1 MSEHGNSASVKA
13 PVATLQISLLVLKGQ
28 IKYISKLER
37 QHIFLKC
44 QKKPSKIVICEIWS
58 SSQSMRIP
66 QLEFGGNLAIYIVVA
81 YAVKN
86 KTQKRTNSASR

>member
-44 QKKPSKIVICEIWS
+44 QKKPNKILICEIWS
-58 SSQSMRIP
+58 SSQWMRIP
-66 QLEFGGNLAIYIVVA
+66 QLEFGGNLVIYIVVA
-81 YAVKN
+81 YAVTN
-86 KTQKRTNSASR
+86 KTQKRKNSASR